1 MKPANL
7 IKRVSAVLIDSLI
20 LISISLGALVIS
32 VSVSQNPIE
41 TTLLSISF
49 LLFTGIFY
57 TLAQSYLTAEL
68 GGSIG
73 KLVMGIKVVRGN
85 GRNLTF
91 KRAIFRVTIGQQL
104 ASSLLMLGYFWIFM
118 DEKRRGWHD
127 LAAQSEVVESENK
140 ANLLITIVTISVLSL
155 LSIIF
160 TIALFRSA
168 QTLIMQLDDFSPVI
182 RQMQIDEKSNDYEVP
197 DSNWEEPDLG
207 NIT

>member
-7 IKRVSAVLIDSLI
+7 VKRISAVFVDSLL
-20 LISISLGALVIS
+20 LIAISLGGLVLA
-32 VSVSQNPIE
+32 VSLSQNPVE
-41 TTLLSISF
+41 TAMLSISF
-49 LLFTGIFY
+49 LVFTAIFY
-57 TLAQSYLTAEL
+57 TLGQAYLTSEL

-85 GRNLTF
+85 GRHLTF

-104 ASSLLMLGYFWIFM
+104 ASSLLMLGYFWIFR

-127 LAAQSEVVESENK
+127 LAAQSEVVEGESG
-140 ANLLITIVTISVLSL
+140 ANLLATIVTFGALSL

-160 TIALFRSA
+160 TLALFKSA
-168 QTLIMQLDDFSPVI
+168 QNLIMQLEDVAPMI
-182 RQMQIDEKSNDYEVP
+182 RQMDEGDGNEYEVP
-197 DSNWEEPDLG
+197 DSNWEEPDLS